1 MTTISPETI
10 VGRLGRRPGHRLLT
24 YREVGLPFWDMP
36 LRCRFLAKKPLPAIE
51 EFVLRSVEAELHT
64 SPEIAS
70 FLGLEPRIVETVM
83 GTLVTS
89 GHLVPRVDAI
99 GSVDYVLTDKGVSSV
114 NELSQITP
122 EDKTINLAYDGL
134 LHRFMYVDRSLRW
147 RPQDLKRN
155 DLLEIPAF
163 PADPPEIDPTFTN
176 AIANT
181 IRDQTSYVQQ
191 ELIAVIGLDGRREK
205 FFRKAVAL
213 VFQSVDRAD
222 DLSILFAVDGRHSED
237 HSSAL
242 ARAEGRRKLG
252 IMGILRDD
260 NSVIPEIL
268 GQDVASQL
276 ADESEVTALRRA
288 TEGFREQLKRLELR
302 SADASEEQKE
312 QLASEA
318 ENIEQKI
325 DEAEA
330 ALSRLPVRLLE
341 VHEHPALL
349 NDALTTAQERLLI
362 VSPWIRAAVVD
373 EAFIARLES
382 LVSKAVQVTIAYG
395 IDDGRGGSGNDQAT
409 EERLKKLAASNPNF
423 QFVRLGDTHAKI
435 LLVDDRF
442 VVVTSYNWLSFR
454 GDPNRPFRDER
465 GTLVTIHS
473 EIDRIHQDYITR
485 ISAKRLK

>member
-1 MTTISPETI
+1 
-10 VGRLGRRPGHRLLT
+10 
-24 YREVGLPFWDMP
+24 
-36 LRCRFLAKKPLPAIE
+36 
-51 EFVLRSVEAELHT
+51 
-64 SPEIAS
+64 
-70 FLGLEPRIVETVM
+70 M

-181 IRDQTSYVQQ
+181 IRDQTSEAEQ

-222 DLSILFAVDGRHSED
+222 DLSILFAVVDGRHSED
-237 HSSAL
+237 HSSAF

-409 EERLKKLAASNPNF
+409 EERLKKLAASNS
-423 QFVRLGDTHAKI
+423 QFPVRAP
-435 LLVDDRF
+435 
-442 VVVTSYNWLSFR
+442 W
-454 GDPNRPFRDER
+454 
-465 GTLVTIHS
+465 
-473 EIDRIHQDYITR
+473 
-485 ISAKRLK
+485 